1 MLCCDKNKVVYLQ
14 TERAIETVAVALSF
28 CKFLPIVLIKT
39 RTIEKIV
46 SY

>member
-1 MLCCDKNKVVYLQ
+1 MVEKSNIFANRK
-14 TERAIETVAVALSF
+14 AIETVAVALSF

-39 RTIEKIV
+39 RTIEKKV